1 MNSIN
6 LTSQLIKCHSV
17 TPKEAGTF
25 KVIKNLF
32 KDTDFKIHE
41 INKNGIKNLFLRWG
55 SKNLPTFGFS
65 GHIDVVNPGEISDW
79 KSNPFSG
86 EIIGEEIY
94 GRGSVDMK
102 SAVAAFCTAAISV
115 SQKTPPIFSIVLL
128 ITSDEEGK
136 AIDGTKAILE
146 WMDKKNERIDF
157 CIVGEPTCP
166 EKFGDMIKI
175 GRKGSLT
182 GYFSILGKQGH
193 SAYPHLAINPIH
205 ASMELINLFTKKPLD
220 NGSKFFEPSTLVTT
234 SISTT
239 NKSNNV
245 IPKNVEMIVNIRFND
260 KHTGKKISDWLKHCT
275 KKIEYLT
282 KTKIN
287 IKINISGEPFFSKP
301 GYLAKLVKKSVKK
314 YTGIS
319 ANFSTTGGTSD
330 ARYIIKKCP
339 VVEFGLVGKKMHA
352 VDESVQTSQIT
363 GLENIYSDILNKFY
377 IDVKKDRK

>member
-32 KDTDFKIHE
+32 KNTDFNIYE

-55 SKNLPTFGFS
+55 SKHLPTLGFS
-65 GHIDVVNPGEISDW
+65 GHIDVVTPGEISDW

-115 SQKTPPIFSIVLL
+115 SQKKPPIFSIVLL

-136 AIDGTKAILE
+136 AQDGTKAILE

-157 CIVGEPTCP
+157 CVVGEPTCP

-205 ASMELINLFTKKPLD
+205 ASMKLINLLTNKPLD

-260 KHTGKKISDWLKHCT
+260 KHTGKKISDWLKQCA
-275 KKIEYLT
+275 KNIEHLT

-352 VDESVQTSQIT
+352 VDESVQTSQII
-363 GLENIYSDILNKFY
+363 GLENIYSDILNNFY

>member
-32 KDTDFKIHE
+32 KNTDFNIHE

-55 SKNLPTFGFS
+55 SKHLPTFGFS
-65 GHIDVVNPGEISDW
+65 GHIDVVTPGEISDW

-136 AIDGTKAILE
+136 AQDGTKAILE

-157 CIVGEPTCP
+157 CVVGEPTCP

-205 ASMELINLFTKKPLD
+205 ASMKLMNLLTNKSLD
-220 NGSKFFEPSTLVTT
+220 NGSKFFEPSI
-234 SISTT
+234 IS
-239 NKSNNV
+239 
-245 IPKNVEMIVNIRFND
+245 
-260 KHTGKKISDWLKHCT
+260 
-275 KKIEYLT
+275 
-282 KTKIN
+282 
-287 IKINISGEPFFSKP
+287 
-301 GYLAKLVKKSVKK
+301 
-314 YTGIS
+314 
-319 ANFSTTGGTSD
+319 
-330 ARYIIKKCP
+330 
-339 VVEFGLVGKKMHA
+339 
-352 VDESVQTSQIT
+352 
-363 GLENIYSDILNKFY
+363 
-377 IDVKKDRK
+377 

>member
-32 KDTDFKIHE
+32 KDTDFNIHE

-55 SKNLPTFGFS
+55 SKHLPTFGFS
-65 GHIDVVNPGEISDW
+65 GHIDVVTPGEISDW

-86 EIIGEEIY
+86 EIMGEEIY

-115 SQKTPPIFSIVLL
+115 SKQTTPLFSIALL

-136 AIDGTKAILE
+136 AKDGTKAILE

-157 CIVGEPTCP
+157 CVVGEPTCP

-205 ASMELINLFTKKPLD
+205 ASMKLINLLTNKPLD

-260 KHTGKKISDWLKHCT
+260 KHSSSSLKKRLNKIFKKLNKKYKLNKKNFIIIEIIDNGKGISESDIKKLFKPFFTT
-275 KKIEYLT
+275 KKSGQGIGLFISQ
-282 KTKIN
+282 KI
-287 IKINISGEPFFSKP
+287 I
-301 GYLAKLVKKSVKK
+301 
-314 YTGIS
+314 
-319 ANFSTTGGTSD
+319 
-330 ARYIIKKCP
+330 
-339 VVEFGLVGKKMHA
+339 
-352 VDESVQTSQIT
+352 
-363 GLENIYSDILNKFY
+363 NKFDGY
-377 IDVKKDRK
+377 IEAACINKETIFTVYLPEN